1 MGFSLPTDIRNRPV
15 TVIGGGTLGRR
26 IALVFASAGG
36 ESRVYDLAEPVRTA
50 AVEYVERELPA
61 VAAARD
67 GGAVGTVRAFDDL
80 DEAVAGAWLVV
91 EAIPERLDLKTTVFG
106 QLDRAVGADTILA
119 TNSSSYASRLVI
131 DEVEHPE
138 RVLNMHFYMPPAQN
152 AVDLMSDGET
162 DPAVIDL
169 LLEVLPTYGVRPFV
183 ASKESTGFIFNRI
196 WAAIKRESLAVV
208 ADGVSTPEDV
218 DAMFAVNTGSPAGP
232 FRMMDQ
238 VGLDVVLDI
247 EEHYAAEDPHLPE
260 GPRQLLRQYVDA
272 GHLGVKTGR
281 GFYAYDQ
288 H

>member
-1 MGFSLPTDIRNRPV
+1 MRFPLPTDIRNRPV

-26 IALVFASAGG
+26 IALMFASAGG

-61 VAAARD
+61 LAAARD

-91 EAIPERLDLKTTVFG
+91 EAIPERIDLKTTVFG
-106 QLDRAVGADTILA
+106 QLDRAVAADTILA
-119 TNSSSYASRLVI
+119 SNSSSYASRLMI

-162 DPAVIDL
+162 DPAVVDL

-183 ASKESTGFIFNRI
+183 ARRESTGFIFNRI
-196 WAAIKRESLAVV
+196 WAAVKRESLAVV

-260 GPRQLLRQYVDA
+260 GPRQLLRQYVEA
-272 GHLGVKTGR
+272 GDLGVKTGR
-281 GFYAYDQ
+281 GFYRYDQ